1 MLTRIKFSR
10 RDMNPLSTR
19 IILFLLAVDCFLH
32 VYLKYHWVACYACW
46 YCNLQSAIQPRE
58 KKNKL
63 AVPPWAEPAMDNDL
77 VLEELEFV
85 FSS

>member
-1 MLTRIKFSR
+1 MRVRI
-10 RDMNPLSTR
+10 
-19 IILFLLAVDCFLH
+19 
-32 VYLKYHWVACYACW
+32 
-46 YCNLQSAIQPRE
+46 AIYRVQYSPE
-58 KKNKL
+58 KKKNKL